1 MKKRYTYGIETQTD
15 GWMSHFLLS
24 SPLCSPQSSVMVRH
38 PFSFLLYNVLW
49 SWCDVY
55 FLPRLYTRCSLCWLV
70 TLNNLYC
77 HYSLQ
82 NALQVLPVTTTTQIA
97 QEVVVALIPPFLHLS
112 CSLMHTCCS
121 LCCCLSCVYV
131 VAHHVICLHELCI
144 SYYLQLFNSSKLSWC
159 LTASFYPPVFKV
171 NCDTSQPNGREIRR
185 LKVSALLSVDR

>member
-1 MKKRYTYGIETQTD
+1 MD
-15 GWMSHFLLS
+15 GWVTLPS

-55 FLPRLYTRCSLCWLV
+55 FLPRLYTRWSLCWSV
-70 TLNNLYC
+70 TLNNLLSLFIANSSNSSGSC
-77 HYSLQ
+77 GGSYSSFPAFIMFSHAHML
-82 NALQVLPVTTTTQIA
+82 LTLLLFVLCV
-97 QEVVVALIPPFLHLS
+97 
-112 CSLMHTCCS
+112 CR
-121 LCCCLSCVYV
+121 CVYV

>member
-1 MKKRYTYGIETQTD
+1 MD
-15 GWMSHFLLS
+15 GWVTLPS

-55 FLPRLYTRCSLCWLV
+55 FLPRLYTRWSRLLWITYCRLLWI
-70 TLNNLYC
+70 TYC

-82 NALQVLPVTTTTQIA
+82 IAQIA